1 MAGDYDSVSVD
12 SAKQEAAATHV
23 VESGD
28 AITSSAQSTSSL
40 GAAQQAMFWGH
51 EDGPRALRDK
61 ATQLFDAVS
70 EVLAQEAGLIAT
82 FEAEI
87 NAALEDFTG
96 TEQENKLQL
105 ENIQSAIDRVDK
117 SEQAAR
123 ARASAY
129 ALQQYILL
137 PGVTNPLFGG
147 SQGPV
152 PGTSPWGTPASGG
165 SSTHPASGPR
175 KF

>member
-1 MAGDYDSVSVD
+1 MAGVSVSVD
-12 SAKQEAAATHV
+12 SEKQVAATTHV

-40 GAAQQAMFWGH
+40 GAAQQSMFWGS
-51 EDGPRALRDK
+51 EDGPQALREK
-61 ATQLFDAVS
+61 AALLFDAVS
-70 EVLAQEAGLIAT
+70 EFLAQEAGLIAT

-87 NAALEDFTG
+87 NAALKDFTG

-105 ENIQSAIDRVDK
+105 ENIQNAIDRVDK

-123 ARASAY
+123 TRASAY
-129 ALQQYILL
+129 AFQQYIA
-137 PGVTNPLFGG
+137 
-147 SQGPV
+147 V
-152 PGTSPWGTPASGG
+152 PGSPNPFFDRSWWSTSGSNSGGTPASGG
-165 SSTHPASGPR
+165 STTPPASGPR